1 MNLQDGSGRRQFI
14 WPLCLLICVGVV
26 LVWSWVGAFDRGTWW
41 LESFPALI
49 AIAILAAAY
58 KQFRFTNL
66 AYLLIAVHACIL
78 LVGGHYTSAQVP
90 LFNWVRDHFHLQRND
105 YDKLGHFAQG
115 FVPAIVAREILI
127 RRRVVSGPW
136 WRVFVVMCI
145 CVAISACYE
154 LLEWGVALVEGSGAD
169 AFLGTQGDPWDTQSD
184 MLCALIGAQHKF
196 RSLAFMIGN
205 WKGFAATAHKVVT
218 MESDR
223 SLHDRRVGS
232 LF

>member
-1 MNLQDGSGRRQFI
+1 MILQESSARRQFI
-14 WPLCLLICVGVV
+14 WPLCLLIFVGVV
-26 LVWSWVGAFDRGTWW
+26 LVWSWVGARDRGTWW

-49 AIAILAAAY
+49 AIGILAATY
-58 KQFRFTNL
+58 RRFRFTNL
-66 AYLLIAVHACIL
+66 VYFLIAVHACIL
-78 LVGGHYTSAQVP
+78 LVGGHYTYAHVP
-90 LFNWVRDHFHLQRND
+90 LFDWVRDHFGLQRND

-154 LLEWGVALVEGSGAD
+154 LLEWGVALLEGSGAD

-184 MLCALIGAQHKF
+184 MLCALIGA
-196 RSLAFMIGN
+196 
-205 WKGFAATAHKVVT
+205 ATAQI
-218 MESDR
+218 
-223 SLHDRRVGS
+223 SLGRVHDGQLEKMPAS
-232 LF
+232 LDPH